1 MSVLRVLQEYVAY
14 YNTARPHQGL
24 AQRVPDAAESA
35 LPRVDRGGRVRAVPI
50 LGGLHHVYRRT
61 ACS

>member
-14 YNTARPHQGL
+14 YNTVRPHHGL

-35 LPRVDRGGRVRAVPI
+35 LPRVERAGRVRAVPI
-50 LGGLHHVYRRT
+50 LGGLHHVYQR
-61 ACS
+61 AA